1 MDETKDVQRTN
12 DLSKTLDASSIR
24 TNPFGRN
31 VSGDRAYRRAER
43 LVAAIHILTGHVSE
57 QEPARLEARRLSVKL
72 LSDLLDLRDE
82 MRAPASLPLHTAQA
96 LIRELISLMRIL
108 SLAGYLSLQNT
119 NAVTEALDELGNFL
133 VLSQRTGLSESVSF
147 SKDELLDIRDGSVE
161 HASRTSGGRSPQEVV
176 KDTILI
182 KDTLRTSE
190 KTPSS
195 TGFDRRSQAVVE
207 VLKSQGELGIKDI
220 SSNLPEYSEKMV
232 QRELAR
238 LIGQG
243 RVKKSGFKRWS
254 RYALIR

>member
-1 MDETKDVQRTN
+1 MDENKDAQRTN
-12 DLSKTLDASSIR
+12 DLSKTLDTSSIR

-43 LVAAIHILTGHVSE
+43 LVAAIHILTGHVPE
-57 QEPARLEARRLSVKL
+57 NEPARLEARRLSVKL

-96 LIRELISLMRIL
+96 LIRIL

-161 HASRTSGGRSPQEVV
+161 HASRTSGGRSPQEFV
-176 KDTILI
+176 KDTGLI
-182 KDTLRTSE
+182 KDTSRTSD
-190 KTPSS
+190 KTSS
-195 TGFDRRSQAVVE
+195 GTGFDTRSQAVIE

-254 RYALIR
+254 RYALIQ